1 MNDDKFKFAYQ
12 YGTTKPK
19 KVNNKQLNAT
29 VNSPLNQ
36 MHNLLNTI
44 LTHSDPFIENEVAGF
59 IVQTYADKNN
69 QQLLMKRTLTLK
81 NEIIDKEEF
90 DKIIKDLDEKD

>member
-1 MNDDKFKFAYQ
+1 MKNDKFKKAYQ
-12 YGTTKPK
+12 YGTTKQRK
-19 KVNNKQLNAT
+19 TSGKQSNAIQ
-29 VNSPLNQ
+29 NSSINQ
-36 MHNLLNTI
+36 MHNLLNNI
-44 LTHSDPFIENEVAGF
+44 LAHSDPFSENEVAGF
-59 IVQTYADKNN
+59 IVQIYADKNN